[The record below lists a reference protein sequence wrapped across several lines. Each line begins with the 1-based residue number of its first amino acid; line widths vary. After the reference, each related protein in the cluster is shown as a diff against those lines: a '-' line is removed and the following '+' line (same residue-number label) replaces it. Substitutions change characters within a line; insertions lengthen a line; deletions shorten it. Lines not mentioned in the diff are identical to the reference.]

1 MNTKTFKLKAIDF
14 FRELLSCLWLFF
26 PGVVTIIGSFFLFTK
41 LSIGQDIIIQ
51 VSEYAGPR
59 FFSFIAI
66 CFWAY
71 VIWYSARIVSY
82 KKGKDA
88 TNSLKKAFLTH
99 FPRLMAFN
107 AFVSIETAILGLPGL
122 QKLIGVSLGTTGY
135 VCELVLFIVAQNCI
149 YLLINLVF
157 GPGYFHKQRNKT
169 LLIILIAAI
178 LGWWALLLLKGLE
191 SDKSG
196 EPGYPAYL
204 SFYAIFLFLL
214 QLLFTWAFIMR
225 EHYIRKNHK
234 THSRKIQ
241 ELNLKLTNGTH
252 GVNEARYFIW
262 FNILSF
268 IGIVIYFA
276 SILSISFANKMGP
289 LAVVLTAFGF
299 LIGMAS
305 IISYLSIR
313 YRINFFFI
321 LLAILFISG
330 IKFDPYKVRT
340 LNQKP
345 AIAYNERNKVC
356 TYFYRWLNHPDR
368 KALID
373 AASPEHP
380 FDIYLVMSDGGASR
394 SGYWVSSVLSAM
406 EDCTR
411 KDPTRRFSN
420 HLFCM
425 SSASGGSVGNTTFYS
440 IIHHNGAA
448 EYTPAVQNFLRT
460 DFLSFLMARYFGPDT
475 WGHLFG
481 VFDDRAA
488 ALERV
493 MEGAA
498 DSMYTNAYKYPFDHF
513 MDTTG
518 RLPVLFINT
527 TEVQHGMPSVVST
540 AQLDFSKR
548 YDVVQIADTSST
560 NPYNNLRMSTAAV
573 LSSRFPYISPAGEL
587 GGYYFVDGGYFDNSG
602 AGVVHEM
609 MLRLDSL
616 MTAGKG
622 EDSMLYSKLRFRLIH
637 ITNGSDSSK
646 PKGQINAFVNTL
658 AAPIVAVLGTYGS
671 QTDVNNDRL
680 NQYFRSK
687 NSPNYVVDKEI
698 NLYRP
703 HETEEYPMNWVISN
717 YNLRRMNSRLEEV
730 IQTFKTTGRYGLLAT
745 DSFHVYDLHKD

>member
-1 MNTKTFKLKAIDF
+1 MNASTFKLKAIDF

-26 PGVVTIIGSFFLFTK
+26 PGVITIIGSFFLFTK

-88 TNSLKKAFLTH
+88 TNSLRNAFLTH
-99 FPRLMAFN
+99 GPRLLAFN

-122 QKLIGVSLGTTGY
+122 QRLIGVTVGKTLYTW
-135 VCELVLFIVAQNCI
+135 ELLVFILVQNVI
-149 YLLINLVF
+149 YWLINLSF
-157 GPGYFHKQRNKT
+157 GPAQTHRKRNKILLI
-169 LLIILIAAI
+169 LLIIAI
-178 LGWWALLLLKGLE
+178 ICFWSMFMCIGLRCDN
-191 SDKSG
+191 SA
-196 EPGYPAYL
+196 PVYPTYL
-204 SFYAIFLFLL
+204 SGYAIFLFLL
-214 QLLFTWAFIMR
+214 QLLFTWAFIRR
-225 EHYIRKNHK
+225 EQDIRKGDAD
-234 THSRKIQ
+234 HSEKLKALNRKI
-241 ELNLKLTNGTH
+241 TNSTH
-252 GVNEARYFIW
+252 GANEVGYFIW
-262 FNILSF
+262 FNLLSL
-268 IGIVIYFA
+268 IGISIYFT
-276 SILSISFANKMGP
+276 SIFSIPFANSMGP

-299 LIGMAS
+299 LIGLAG
-305 IISYLSIR
+305 IISFFSIQ
-313 YRINFFFI
+313 YQLNFFFI
-321 LLAILFISG
+321 LLLVLFISG
-330 IKFDPYKVRT
+330 SFFNPYTVRT

-345 AIAYNERNKVC
+345 AINYNQRDNVC
-356 TYFYRWLNHPDR
+356 TYFYKWLHHPDR
-368 KALID
+368 EALI
-373 AASPEHP
+373 AASSADHP
-380 FDIYLVMSDGGASR
+380 YDVYLVMSDGGASR

-411 KDPTRRFSN
+411 KDPARRFSN
-420 HLFCM
+420 HLLCL
-425 SSASGGSVGNTTFYS
+425 SSASGGSVGNTAFYS
-440 IIHHNGAA
+440 IIHQSNPV

-475 WGHLFG
+475 WGHFFG
-481 VFDDRAA
+481 AFQDRAA

-498 DSMYTNAYKYPFDHF
+498 DSMYTNAYKYPIDHF

-548 YDVVQIADTSST
+548 FDVVEIADTASK
-560 NPYNNLRMSTAAV
+560 NRYHNLRLSTAAV

-602 AGVVHEM
+602 AGVVQEM

-616 MTAGKG
+616 MTAASG
-622 EDSMLYSKLRFRLIH
+622 EDSMLFSKLRFRLIH

-646 PKGQINAFVNTL
+646 PKGRMNAFVNTL

-680 NQYFRSK
+680 NKYFTSK
-687 NSPNYVVDKEI
+687 NSPNYVVDEEI

-703 HETEEYPMNWVISN
+703 HDTEEYPMNWVISN
-717 YNLRRMNSRLEEV
+717 YNLRRMNDRVEEV
-730 IQTFKTTGRYGLLAT
+730 IQSFKTTGRYGLLPT
-745 DSFHVYDLHKD
+745 DTFHLYDLNKR